1 MQPILLA
8 VTRVAT
14 ASLLL
19 GLAGCATLTGSSTQ
33 PLSLSTVDAKDRP
46 VRGMTC
52 TISYSA
58 GTYVFDTPVTDLE
71 IRRSASDLQIE
82 CRRGSQIAKAT
93 VVSRGDS
100 AMAHSFIPGG
110 SVATLIDYAS
120 GAMYTYPSPL
130 KLKIGQH
137 LKFESGGEAKATV
150 VATLGDEKAAPVK
163 AGESRTL
170 KTSTST
176 ASTQ

>member
-1 MQPILLA
+1 MQPLLLA

-14 ASLLL
+14 ATLLL

-33 PLSLSTVDAKDRP
+33 TLTLTTVDTKDRP

-52 TISYSA
+52 TISYAA

-71 IRRSASDLQIE
+71 VRRSASDMQIE

-93 VVSRGDS
+93 VISRGDS

-137 LKFESGGEAKATV
+137 LKFESGGEAKASV
-150 VATLGDEKAAPVK
+150 VATVGDEKTVK
-163 AGESRTL
+163 GESRTL